1 MIFHDS
7 FSVLLNCH
15 SFLKLMKKLT
25 FVIAATLFLFL
36 SSCKNKSENKDSLT
50 ENSTNLPNYGN
61 VDLGK
66 VFSPED
72 AVLSN
77 KDFIVNYIDQYYK
90 KVWEGSDLSGG
101 ILVAKGNDILFESYR
116 GFGREG
122 NQMPIDKNTPL
133 HVASVSKT
141 LTAMAMLKL
150 VEAGKIKLSD
160 HLTQFFPGFPYP
172 NVTVQNLLS
181 QRSGLP
187 KYEYFITKIQPAPA
201 ELSKTYITNQDVLN
215 MIIKYKPDLA
225 RDTDTGFMYCNTN
238 FALLAL
244 LIEKVTKTPFPQ
256 AMQEM
261 IFTPLKMTN
270 TYIFQEKDIPTAA
283 QSFYYGGNRLYPLDR
298 LDLIYGDKNV
308 YTTPRDL
315 FAFSKAM
322 FSKDFLKPELKDM
335 IFAPYSNEKA
345 GQNNYGLGFRM
356 KIYDN
361 GEKLT
366 YHNGWWHGTNSVF
379 AHLLKSKVTIVAIGN
394 KYSGKVYSALA
405 LSGLFE
411 DFPPQK
417 DKLNHIMN
425 DNKDTLKTGTEV
437 FGE

>member
-1 MIFHDS
+1 
-7 FSVLLNCH
+7 
-15 SFLKLMKKLT
+15 MKKLT
-25 FVIAATLFLFL
+25 FVLAANLFLFL
-36 SSCKNKSENKDSLT
+36 FSCKNKSENKESLT
-50 ENSTNLPNYGN
+50 ENTTNLPNYGN

-77 KDFIVNYIDQYYK
+77 KNFIVSYIDQYYK
-90 KVWEGSDLSGG
+90 KIWEGSDLSGG
-101 ILVAKGNDILFESYR
+101 ILVAKGNDILFENYR
-116 GFGREG
+116 GFAREG
-122 NQMPIDKNTPL
+122 NQSPINKNTPL

-172 NVTVQNLLS
+172 NVTVQTLLD

-187 KYEYFITKIQPAPA
+187 KYEYFITKIQPVPA
-201 ELSKTYITNQDVLN
+201 ELSKKYITNQDVLN
-215 MIIKYKPDLA
+215 MIIKYRPDLA

-261 IFTPLKMTN
+261 VFTPLKMTN
-270 TYIFQEKDIPTAA
+270 SYIFQEKDIPTAS

-315 FAFSKAM
+315 FTFSKAM
-322 FSKDFLKPELKDM
+322 FSKDFLKPELKEM

-356 KIYDN
+356 KIFDN

-425 DNKDTLKTGTEV
+425 DNQDTLKTGTEV

>member
-1 MIFHDS
+1 
-7 FSVLLNCH
+7 
-15 SFLKLMKKLT
+15 MKKLT
-25 FVIAATLFLFL
+25 FVLAATLFLFL
-36 SSCKNKSENKDSLT
+36 FSCKNKSENKESLT
-50 ENSTNLPNYGN
+50 ENTTNLPNYGN

-77 KDFIVNYIDQYYK
+77 KNFIVSYIDQYYK
-90 KVWEGSDLSGG
+90 KIWEGSDLSGG
-101 ILVAKGNDILFESYR
+101 ILVAKGNDILFENYR
-116 GFGREG
+116 GFAREG
-122 NQMPIDKNTPL
+122 NQSPINKNTPL

-172 NVTVQNLLS
+172 NVTVQTLLD

-187 KYEYFITKIQPAPA
+187 KYEYFITKIQPVPA
-201 ELSKTYITNQDVLN
+201 ELSKKYITNQDVLN

-261 IFTPLKMTN
+261 VFTPLKMTN
-270 TYIFQEKDIPTAA
+270 SYIFQEKDIPTAS

-315 FAFSKAM
+315 FTFSKAM
-322 FSKDFLKPELKDM
+322 FSKDFLKPELKEM

-356 KIYDN
+356 KIFDN

-417 DKLNHIMN
+417 DKLHHIMN
-425 DNKDTLKTGTEV
+425 DNQDTLKTGTEV

>member
-1 MIFHDS
+1 
-7 FSVLLNCH
+7 
-15 SFLKLMKKLT
+15 MKKFSSVFIISL
-25 FVIAATLFLFL
+25 FVFIL
-36 SSCKNKSENKDSLT
+36 SCKNNSENKESLA
-50 ENSTNLPNYGN
+50 ENTTNLPNYGN

-66 VFSPED
+66 VFSPQD
-72 AVLSN
+72 GVLSN
-77 KDFIVNYIDQYYK
+77 KDFIINYIDQYYK

-101 ILVAKGNDILFESYR
+101 ILVAKGNDILFENYR
-116 GFGREG
+116 GFAREG
-122 NQMPIDKNTPL
+122 NQNPIDKNTPL

-160 HLTQFFPGFPYP
+160 PLTQYFPGFPYP
-172 NVTVQNLLS
+172 NVTVQTLLD

-215 MIIKYKPDLA
+215 MLVKYKPDLA
-225 RDTDTGFMYCNTN
+225 RETDTGFMYCNTN

-256 AMQEM
+256 AMKEM
-261 IFTPLKMTN
+261 VFTPLKMTN
-270 TYIFQEKDIPTAA
+270 TYIFQEKDIPTAS

-315 FAFSKAM
+315 YAFSKAM
-322 FSKDFLKPELKDM
+322 FSKDFLKPELKAM
-335 IFAPYSNEKA
+335 IFEPYSNEKA

-356 KIYDN
+356 KIFDN

>member
-1 MIFHDS
+1 MTTRNL
-7 FSVLLNCH
+7 VLIV
-15 SFLKLMKKLT
+15 T
-25 FVIAATLFLFL
+25 VFL
-36 SSCKNKSENKDSLT
+36 SLISCKKDADSKKASAENT
-50 ENSTNLPNYGN
+50 TNLPNYGN
-61 VDLGK
+61 VDLNS
-66 VFSPED
+66 VFTKADSQLGD
-72 AVLSN
+72 KGILTG
-77 KDFIVNYIDQYYK
+77 YIDQYYK
-90 KVWEGSDLSGG
+90 KIWEGGNLSGG
-101 ILVAKGNDILFESYR
+101 ILVAKGDEILYENYR

-150 VEAGKIKLSD
+150 VEAGKIKLTD
-160 HLTQFFPGFPYP
+160 HLTQYFPGFPYP
-172 NVTVQNLLS
+172 NVTVQTLLD

-187 KYEYFITKIQPAPA
+187 KYEYFIPKIQPAPA
-201 ELSKTYITNQDVLN
+201 ELSKPFITNQDVLD

-238 FALLAL
+238 FAMLAL
-244 LIEKVTKTPFPQ
+244 LIEKITKTPFPQ
-256 AMQEM
+256 AMKEM
-261 IFTPLKMTN
+261 IFQPLKMEH

-315 FAFSKAM
+315 YNFSKAM
-322 FSKDFLKPELKDM
+322 YSKDFLKPDLM
-335 IFAPYSNEKA
+335 QMVFTPYSNEKS
-345 GQNNYGLGFRM
+345 GMNNYGLGFRM
-356 KIYDN
+356 KIFDN

-394 KYSGKVYSALA
+394 KYSNQVYTALA

-411 DFPPQK
+411 NFPVQK
-417 DKLNHIMN
+417 DKLHSVMN
-425 DNKDTLKTGTEV
+425 DNKDTLSAGHEV

>member
-1 MIFHDS
+1 
-7 FSVLLNCH
+7 
-15 SFLKLMKKLT
+15 MKKLS
-25 FVIAATLFLFL
+25 FVLATTLFLFIF
-36 SSCKNKSENKDSLT
+36 SCKNNSENKESLA

-72 AVLSN
+72 AVRSN
-77 KDFIVNYIDQYYK
+77 KDFIVNYINQYYK
-90 KVWEGSDLSGG
+90 KVWEGSNLSGG
-101 ILVAKGNDILFESYR
+101 ILVAKGNDILFENYR
-116 GFGREG
+116 GFAREG
-122 NQMPIDKNTPL
+122 NKNAIDKNTPL

-160 HLTQFFPGFPYP
+160 HLTQHFPGFPYP
-172 NVTVQNLLS
+172 NVTVQTLLD

-201 ELSKTYITNQDVLN
+201 ELSKKYITNQDVLN

-261 IFTPLKMTN
+261 VFKPLKMTN
-270 TYIFQEKDIPTAA
+270 SYIFQEKDIPTAA

-322 FSKDFLKPELKDM
+322 FSKDFLKPQLKEM

-356 KIYDN
+356 KIFDN

-405 LSGLFE
+405 LSSLFE

-417 DKLNHIMN
+417 DKLTHIMN

>member
-1 MIFHDS
+1 
-7 FSVLLNCH
+7 
-15 SFLKLMKKLT
+15 MKKPIFVLITT
-25 FVIAATLFLFL
+25 FFLFLF
-36 SSCKNKSENKDSLT
+36 SCKNKTEKKESLPENT
-50 ENSTNLPNYGN
+50 TNLPNYGN

-66 VFSPED
+66 VFSPAD
-72 AVLSN
+72 GNLSN
-77 KDFIVNYIDQYYK
+77 KDFIINYIDQYYK
-90 KVWEGSDLSGG
+90 KVWERSDLSGG
-101 ILVAKGNDILFESYR
+101 ILIAKGNQILYENYR
-116 GFGREG
+116 GFAREG

-141 LTAMAMLKL
+141 LTAMATMKL
-150 VEAGKIKLSD
+150 VESGEIKLSD
-160 HLTQFFPGFPYP
+160 RLTKYFSGFPYP
-172 NVTVQNLLS
+172 DVTVQTLLD

-187 KYEYFITKIQPAPA
+187 KYEYFITKIKPVPP

-225 RDTDTGFMYCNTN
+225 RETDTGFMYCNTN
-238 FALLAL
+238 YALLAL
-244 LIEKVTKTPFPQ
+244 LIEKVTKTPFPK
-256 AMQEM
+256 AMNEM
-261 IFTPLKMTN
+261 IFTPLKMNN

-283 QSFYYGGNRLYPLDR
+283 QSFFYGGNRLYPLDR

-315 FAFSKAM
+315 YNFSKAM
-322 FSKDFLKPELKDM
+322 FSKNFLKPELMDM
-335 IFAPYSNEKA
+335 VFTPYSNEKA

-356 KIYDN
+356 KIFDN

-394 KYSGKVYSALA
+394 KYSGRVYTALA

-411 DFPPQK
+411 DFPSQK
-417 DKLNHIMN
+417 DKLHSIMN
-425 DNKDTLKTGTEV
+425 DNQDSLKGGHEV

>member
-1 MIFHDS
+1 
-7 FSVLLNCH
+7 
-15 SFLKLMKKLT
+15 MKKLSI
-25 FVIAATLFLFL
+25 VLIATIFLFVF
-36 SSCKNKSENKDSLT
+36 SCKNKSDNKENLS
-50 ENSTNLPNYGN
+50 ENTTNLPNYGN

-66 VFSPED
+66 VFSSAD
-72 AVLSN
+72 GSLSN
-77 KDFIVNYIDQYYK
+77 KDFIVNYINQYYK

-101 ILVAKGNDILFESYR
+101 ILVAKGDQILYENYR

-122 NQMPIDKNTPL
+122 NQMPIDQNTPL

-150 VEAGKIKLSD
+150 VEAGKIKLTD
-160 HLTQFFPGFPYP
+160 HLTQFFPGFPYLD
-172 NVTVQNLLS
+172 VTVKTLLD

-187 KYEYFITKIQPAPA
+187 KYEYFIAKIQPAPA

-215 MIIKYKPDLA
+215 MIIKYKPELA
-225 RDTDTGFMYCNTN
+225 RETDTGFMYCNTN

-256 AMQEM
+256 LMKEM
-261 IFTPLKMTN
+261 VFTPLKMKN
-270 TYIFQEKDIPTAA
+270 SYIFQEKDIPTAS
-283 QSFYYGGNRLYPLDR
+283 QSFYYSGNKLYPLDR

-315 FAFSKAM
+315 YNFSKALY
-322 FSKDFLKPELKDM
+322 SKDFLKPELM
-335 IFAPYSNEKA
+335 QMVFEPYSNEKA
-345 GQNNYGLGFRM
+345 GLNNYGLGFRM
-356 KIYDN
+356 KIFDN

-379 AHLLKSKVTIVAIGN
+379 AHLLKSKVTIIAIGN
-394 KYSGKVYSALA
+394 KYSNRVYTALA

-417 DKLNHIMN
+417 EKLSSIM
-425 DNKDTLKTGTEV
+425 DESQDTLKAGQEV
-437 FGE
+437 YGE

>member
-1 MIFHDS
+1 
-7 FSVLLNCH
+7 
-15 SFLKLMKKLT
+15 MKKRN
-25 FVIAATLFLFL
+25 FVFVLAVFLFLF
-36 SSCKNKSENKDSLT
+36 SCKNKSESKESLS
-50 ENSTNLPNYGN
+50 ENSTDLPNYGN

-66 VFSPED
+66 VFTKADGQIPDKASL
-72 AVLSN
+72 VR
-77 KDFIVNYIDQYYK
+77 YIDQYYK

-101 ILVAKGNDILFESYR
+101 ILVAKGDDILYENYR

-141 LTAMAMLKL
+141 MTAMAMMKL
-150 VEAGKIKLSD
+150 IEAGKIKLTD

-172 NVTVQNLLS
+172 DVTVKTLLS

-201 ELSKTYITNQDVLN
+201 ELTKAFITNQDVLN
-215 MIIKYKPDLA
+215 MIIKYKPELA

-244 LIEKVTKTPFPQ
+244 IIEKITKKSFPES
-256 AMQEM
+256 MKEM
-261 IFTPLKMTN
+261 VFDPLKMKN
-270 TYIFQEKDIPTAA
+270 SYIFQEKDIPTAA
-283 QSFYYGGNRLYPLDR
+283 QSFYYGGNKLYPLDR

-315 FAFSKAM
+315 FNFSKAM
-322 FSKDFLKPELKDM
+322 YSKDFLKPKLMEM
-335 IFAPYSNEKA
+335 VFTPYSNEKA
-345 GQNNYGLGFRM
+345 GMNNYGIGFRM
-356 KIYDN
+356 KIFDN

-394 KYSGKVYSALA
+394 KYSNKVYTALA

-411 DFPPQK
+411 DFPAQK
-417 DKLNHIMN
+417 DKLHSVMN
-425 DNKDTLKTGTEV
+425 DNKDTLNSGHEV

>member
-1 MIFHDS
+1 
-7 FSVLLNCH
+7 
-15 SFLKLMKKLT
+15 MKKRN
-25 FVIAATLFLFL
+25 FVLILAVFLLVF
-36 SSCKNKSENKDSLT
+36 SCKKKSDSKEYVT
-50 ENSTNLPNYGN
+50 ENTTDLPNYGS
-61 VDLGK
+61 VDLSN
-66 VFSPED
+66 VFTKGD
-72 AVLSN
+72 GQLSD
-77 KDFIVNYIDQYYK
+77 KASLVRYIDQYYK
-90 KVWEGSDLSGG
+90 KIWEGSDLSGG
-101 ILVAKGNDILFESYR
+101 ILVAKGDDILYENYR

-141 LTAMAMLKL
+141 LTAMAMMKL
-150 VEAGKIKLSD
+150 IEAGKIKFTD

-172 NVTVQNLLS
+172 NVTVQTLLD

-187 KYEYFITKIQPAPA
+187 KYEYFIAKIPPASP
-201 ELSKTYITNQDVLN
+201 ELAKPYITNQDVLN
-215 MIIKYKPDLA
+215 MIIKYKPELA

-256 AMQEM
+256 AMKEM
-261 IFTPLKMTN
+261 VFDPLKMKN
-270 TYIFQEKDIPTAA
+270 TYIFQEKDIPTAS
-283 QSFYYGGNRLYPLDR
+283 QSFYYGGKLYPLDR

-315 FAFSKAM
+315 YNFSKAM
-322 FSKDFLKPELKDM
+322 FSKDFLKPELM
-335 IFAPYSNEKA
+335 EMVFSPYSNEKA
-345 GQNNYGLGFRM
+345 GMNNYGLGFRM
-356 KIYDN
+356 KIFDN

-394 KYSGKVYSALA
+394 KYSTKVYTALA

-411 DFPPQK
+411 DFPVQK
-417 DKLNHIMN
+417 DKLHSVMN
-425 DNKDTLKTGTEV
+425 DNKDSLNGGQDVTE
-437 FGE
+437 

>member
-1 MIFHDS
+1 
-7 FSVLLNCH
+7 
-15 SFLKLMKKLT
+15 MKKLT
-25 FVIAATLFLFL
+25 FVLAATLFLFL
-36 SSCKNKSENKDSLT
+36 FSCKNKSENKEFLI

-77 KDFIVNYIDQYYK
+77 KDFITNYIDQYYK
-90 KVWEGSDLSGG
+90 KVWESGDLSGG
-101 ILVAKGNDILFESYR
+101 ILVAKGNEILFENYR
-116 GFGREG
+116 GFAREG
-122 NQMPIDKNTPL
+122 NQNPIYKNTPL

-160 HLTQFFPGFPYP
+160 HLNQFFPGFPYP
-172 NVTVQNLLS
+172 NVTVQTLLD

-187 KYEYFITKIQPAPA
+187 KYEYFITKLQPAPA

-215 MIIKYKPDLA
+215 MLVKYKPDLA
-225 RDTDTGFMYCNTN
+225 RETDTGFMYCNTN

-256 AMQEM
+256 AMKEM
-261 IFTPLKMTN
+261 IFNPLKMTN
-270 TYIFQEKDIPTAA
+270 SYIFQEKDIPTAA

-315 FAFSKAM
+315 YAFSKAM
-322 FSKDFLKPELKDM
+322 FSKDFLKPELKAM
-335 IFAPYSNEKA
+335 IFEPYSNEKA

-356 KIYDN
+356 KIFDN

-394 KYSGKVYSALA
+394 KYSGKVYTALA
-405 LSGLFE
+405 LAGLFE

-417 DKLNHIMN
+417 DKLIHIMN
-425 DNKDTLKTGTEV
+425 DNKDTLKTGTEL

>member
-1 MIFHDS
+1 
-7 FSVLLNCH
+7 
-15 SFLKLMKKLT
+15 MKKLS
-25 FVIAATLFLFL
+25 FVLISAAIFCIT
-36 SSCKNKSENKDSLT
+36 SCKKKEEKQSEPVYTS
-50 ENSTNLPNYGN
+50 NLPNYGT
-61 VDLGK
+61 VDLDD
-66 VFSPED
+66 VFTKED
-72 AVLSN
+72 LVLSDKN
-77 KDFIVNYIDQYYK
+77 TITQYIDNYYQ
-90 KVWEGSDLSGG
+90 KVWEKGNLSGG
-101 ILVAKGNDILFESYR
+101 ILVAKGDEILYENYR

-141 LTAMAMLKL
+141 LTAMAMMKL
-150 VEAGKIKLSD
+150 VEARKIKLTD
-160 HLTQFFPGFPYP
+160 HLTDFFPGFPYP
-172 NVTVQNLLS
+172 NVTVQTLLD

-187 KYEYFITKIQPAPA
+187 KYEYFITKIKPEPA
-201 ELSKTYITNQDVLN
+201 ELSKPFITNQDVLN

-256 AMQEM
+256 AMKEM
-261 IFTPLKMTN
+261 VFAPLKMNN
-270 TYIFQEKDIPTAA
+270 TYIFQEKDIPTAS
-283 QSFYYGGNRLYPLDR
+283 QSFYYGGNKLYPLDR

-315 FAFSKAM
+315 FNFSKAM
-322 FSKDFLKPELKDM
+322 FSKNFLKPELMKM
-335 IFAPYSNEKA
+335 VFEPYSNEKF
-345 GQNNYGLGFRM
+345 GMNNYGLGFRM
-356 KIYDN
+356 KIFDN

-394 KYSGKVYSALA
+394 KYSGRVYTALA

-411 DFPPQK
+411 DFPQQK
-417 DKLNHIMN
+417 AKLHTVMN
-425 DNKDTLKTGTEV
+425 DNKDSLNGGNEV

>member
-1 MIFHDS
+1 
-7 FSVLLNCH
+7 
-15 SFLKLMKKLT
+15 MKKFSSVFIISL
-25 FVIAATLFLFL
+25 FVFIL
-36 SSCKNKSENKDSLT
+36 SCKNNSENKESLA
-50 ENSTNLPNYGN
+50 ENTTNLPNYGN

-66 VFSPED
+66 VFSPQD
-72 AVLSN
+72 GILSN
-77 KDFIVNYIDQYYK
+77 KDFIINYIDQYYK
-90 KVWEGSDLSGG
+90 KVWERGDLSGG
-101 ILVAKGNDILFESYR
+101 ILVAKGNDILFENYR
-116 GFGREG
+116 GFAREG
-122 NQMPIDKNTPL
+122 NQNPIDKNTPL

-160 HLTQFFPGFPYP
+160 PLTQYFPGFPYP
-172 NVTVQNLLS
+172 NVTVQTLLD

-215 MIIKYKPDLA
+215 MLVKYKPDLA
-225 RDTDTGFMYCNTN
+225 RETDTGFMYCNTN

-244 LIEKVTKTPFPQ
+244 LIEKLTKTPFPQ
-256 AMQEM
+256 AMKEM
-261 IFTPLKMTN
+261 VFTPLKMTN
-270 TYIFQEKDIPTAA
+270 TYIFQEKDIPTAS

-315 FAFSKAM
+315 YAFSKAM
-322 FSKDFLKPELKDM
+322 FSKDFLKPELKAM
-335 IFAPYSNEKA
+335 IFEPYSNEKA

-356 KIYDN
+356 KIFDN

-411 DFPPQK
+411 DFPSQK

>member
-1 MIFHDS
+1 MRTF
-7 FSVLLNCH
+7 LLT
-15 SFLKLMKKLT
+15 LT
-25 FVIAATLFLFL
+25 AAIFLF
-36 SSCKNKSENKDSLT
+36 SCKNKSETKETVAGNTTS
-50 ENSTNLPNYGN
+50 LPNYGN
-61 VDLGK
+61 VDLTK
-66 VFSPED
+66 VFTTGDSR
-72 AVLSN
+72 LSD
-77 KDFIVNYIDQYYK
+77 KVSLVRYIDHYYK
-90 KVWEGSDLSGG
+90 KVWENGNLSGG
-101 ILVAKGNDILFESYR
+101 ILVAKGDDILYENYR
-116 GFGREG
+116 GFAREG
-122 NQMPIDKNTPL
+122 NQNPIDKNTPL

-150 VEAGKIKLSD
+150 VEAGKIKLTD

-172 NVTVQNLLS
+172 NVTVKTLLS

-187 KYEYFITKIQPAPA
+187 KYEYFITKIQPAPV
-201 ELSKTYITNQDVLN
+201 ELSKKFLTNQDVLN
-215 MIIKYKPDLA
+215 IIIKYKPDLA
-225 RDTDTGFMYCNTN
+225 RETDTGFMYCNTN

-244 LIEKVTKTPFPQ
+244 LIEKVTKVPFPQ
-256 AMQEM
+256 AMKEM
-261 IFTPLKMTN
+261 VFTPLNMN
-270 TYIFQEKDIPTAA
+270 HSYIFQEKDIPTAS
-283 QSFYYGGNRLYPLDR
+283 QSFYYGGSKLYPLDR

-315 FAFSKAM
+315 FGFSKAM
-322 FSKDFLKPELKDM
+322 FSKDFLKPELM
-335 IFAPYSNEKA
+335 EQVFMPYSNEKL
-345 GQNNYGLGFRM
+345 GMNNYGFGFRM
-356 KIYDN
+356 KIFDN

-417 DKLNHIMN
+417 AKLQSIMN
-425 DNKDTLKTGTEV
+425 EDKDTLNAHGEV